1 MTEIPSVDLGNGA
14 AMPMLGFG
22 TWQLQG
28 ELAYEATR
36 HALLV
41 GYRHIDT
48 ATMYRNEEQVGR
60 AIADSGVDRAE
71 LFVTTKLPPGNAGR
85 ARTTISESLKALGTD
100 YVDLWLV
107 HWPPRGRNLVP
118 LWREFLAA
126 RDDGLT
132 RTVGVSNYS
141 IGQIDDLID
150 ATGEK
155 PPSTRSR
162 GAPPATTPVCW
173 PRTPNAAWRSRATAR
188 SRAPG
193 CATARWPRSP
203 TSTVSPGP
211 GGPALAHRHR
221 RHRHPRSARPERI
234 EQNFDLFGFS
244 LTPKNN
250 PPQQPLIPPTPPRS
264 HPPTLPPHPANPTRR
279 APAPFPI
286 LRAPTPPSSQT
297 GRQPR
302 PNAMKLG
309 FHGVRTP

>member
-1 MTEIPSVDLGNGA
+1 MTEIPSVDLGNGV

-60 AIADSGVDRAE
+60 AIADSGVDRAD

-85 ARTTISESLKALGTD
+85 ARATITESLKALGAD

-126 RDDGLT
+126 RDEGLT
-132 RTVGVSNYS
+132 RTIGVSNYS
-141 IGQIDDLID
+141 IGQIDDLIE
-150 ATGEK
+150 ATGER
-155 PPSTRSR
+155 PAVNQIPWSPSRYDARLLAAHAERGVALEGYSPLKGTRLR
-162 GAPPATTPVCW
+162 DRTLAEIAAKYGVTPAQVVL
-173 PRTPNAAWRSRATAR
+173 
-188 SRAPG
+188 
-193 CATARWPRSP
+193 RWHIDIG
-203 TSTVSPGP
+203 VIVI
-211 GGPALAHRHR
+211 
-221 RHRHPRSARPERI
+221 PRSARPERI

-244 LTPKNN
+244 LTPEEVSRLNN
-250 PPQQPLIPPTPPRS
+250 L
-264 HPPTLPPHPANPTRR
+264 
-279 APAPFPI
+279 
-286 LRAPTPPSSQT
+286 
-297 GRQPR
+297 
-302 PNAMKLG
+302 
-309 FHGVRTP
+309 